1 MGLVVEKD
9 VEKTN
14 EEEHDFC
21 EGSEEGDSDQ
31 IMKRIFEDFSGGME
45 DYDAPEGAI
54 QSTYWSDGVTVVREK
69 KSGKWVYSTEDD
81 GR

>member
-1 MGLVVEKD
+1 
-9 VEKTN
+9 
-14 EEEHDFC
+14 
-21 EGSEEGDSDQ
+21 
-31 IMKRIFEDFSGGME
+31 MKRIFEDFSGGME